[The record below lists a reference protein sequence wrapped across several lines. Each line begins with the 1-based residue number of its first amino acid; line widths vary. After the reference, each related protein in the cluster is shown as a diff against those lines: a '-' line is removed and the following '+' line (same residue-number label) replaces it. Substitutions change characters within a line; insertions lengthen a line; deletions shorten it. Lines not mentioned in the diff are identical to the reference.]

1 MTNTSM
7 EVAKSEPKRP
17 RVRQVWKEKFLLMDE
32 KVDMVGRIH
41 FWRGRWEKETQ
52 VSKFSSEIPF
62 PTKSNQNSAAMIHS
76 KPKNTQKR

>member
-1 MTNTSM
+1 MSSGLQDETQTMNCPRGILQSGLFLEREKDKMTNTSM

-41 FWRGRWEKETQ
+41 F
-52 VSKFSSEIPF
+52 
-62 PTKSNQNSAAMIHS
+62 
-76 KPKNTQKR
+76 